1 MYRIAVIFLLLLNA
15 AAAQVSSFQFQH
27 LSTAHGLSQS
37 SAIAIEQDELGQMWI
52 GTRDGLN
59 VYDGHK
65 ITVFKSDGE
74 NINSLSS
81 SDILSLEKDQN
92 GQIWIGTYNGLNRY
106 NPKTDTFTR
115 FLKTSDKNSLASNI
129 IQEVYATSDG
139 NMWIGTSKGL
149 SIYSPSKDSYYNE
162 IFEEVQQ
169 EVVVY
174 SVIELS
180 PISYLI
186 GTNLGLWSVEKDDQ
200 NGTYAVSR
208 FNSYQNDDITDIVP
222 AGKNRYFIGTK
233 SSGVLVYDSLSK
245 ELKSFVINEDL
256 HIDDIRKLRLDK
268 DDRLWIGSY
277 NGVYIYNKGQV
288 SHLTN
293 NLNDPYSLEKNSV
306 KALYED
312 ASGSIWVGTY
322 YGGANIWNE
331 ANSNFQ
337 NYVQNGTNKGLN
349 YPVVSSMQSSIN
361 QLFIG
366 TEQGG
371 VNILDLDTKDFKYLT
386 SENSDL
392 VEDNIKTLYLDQNK
406 LYIGTFSNGVD
417 VYDIDNEQ
425 FTKSPLSDIL
435 KDVGVYSILKSG
447 NHFYYGTFGKGVIS
461 QDATK
466 NITTLNREDG
476 LTSDLVRSLLFDN
489 NGTLWVGTQNGLN
502 SVDKNNKVLNYLFD
516 KNQDAGFDVLHLYED
531 SNKVIWAGTK
541 SQGLFKKVNNQ
552 FLKVPLQWAD
562 KEITTIH
569 SIIEDG
575 NGMLWMSSNQG
586 ILKLNKDTEQIL
598 SLNQQ
603 KDGLVG
609 NEFSDNAVLR
619 LPQDQLVFGSVSGIS
634 SFNTTKIRTDNY
646 APDVLITNFRT
657 TGDDLLKFNDNNVEV
672 ENIAFAKALKID
684 HNQRNFTIE
693 FTMPSYH
700 NLTSK
705 TYEYRLNGLE
715 KEWNTTVENKA
726 TYAIQNA
733 GDYNFEVRGVN
744 GDGIKSEIT
753 TLIIKAK
760 PAPWYSWWAFVL
772 YTAVFIAVAYVS
784 LRILKSRTR
793 LQEELKYEQIQLQR
807 NRDINEAKLQFFT
820 NISHEFR
827 TPLTLILGPLQQL
840 LADYKGTNKMYKKL
854 LVIESN
860 GKQLLQLINTLMDF
874 RKLEKNQFEI
884 HAAEGNIVKFLKE
897 IYFSFKEHAKLG
909 EYDYDFKTIDEEILV
924 YYDRQKLERVFFNLI
939 SNAFKFTP
947 KGGKIKIKISRDK
960 ELIHIKVKDNGIG
973 IEQEKQE
980 KVFDRFYEVES
991 HKENASIYNQGTGIG
1006 LNIAKNIVQLH
1017 KGQIKLQSKVN
1028 QGSTFL
1034 ISLKLGKEHF
1044 TEDQII
1050 SDFKFSDDVT
1060 QYTNQLENPNLI
1072 AEPSSIDFIND
1083 EEKSTVLVVEDNVSL
1098 RSFMAQLL
1106 KQKYNVLEAGN
1117 GEEAFKIAVN
1127 SNPDIIVSDVVMP
1140 VMAGTELCSKIK
1152 EDVRTSHIPVVL
1164 LTSRSSLIYK
1174 LEGLES
1180 GADDYL
1186 SKPFDI
1192 NELQLRVKN
1201 LLSYKSSL
1209 KKKFG
1214 NGDLF
1219 TPDEVSVSS
1228 VDDELMKKA
1237 IQIVEDNIPNDHF
1250 DIPTFCSDLGVSRT
1264 MLFIKVKAW
1273 TNFTPNEFIQH
1284 FRMKRAAQLL
1294 ELGTLNISEVSYKV
1308 GFRNPKYFSKCFQ
1321 KVYGETPSVYSKKF
1335 SV

>member
-1 MYRIAVIFLLLLNA
+1 PLN
-15 AAAQVSSFQFQH
+15 
-27 LSTAHGLSQS
+27 
-37 SAIAIEQDELGQMWI
+37 
-52 GTRDGLN
+52 
-59 VYDGHK
+59 
-65 ITVFKSDGE
+65 
-74 NINSLSS
+74 
-81 SDILSLEKDQN
+81 
-92 GQIWIGTYNGLNRY
+92 
-106 NPKTDTFTR
+106 
-115 FLKTSDKNSLASNI
+115 
-129 IQEVYATSDG
+129 
-139 NMWIGTSKGL
+139 
-149 SIYSPSKDSYYNE
+149 
-162 IFEEVQQ
+162 
-169 EVVVY
+169 
-174 SVIELS
+174 
-180 PISYLI
+180 
-186 GTNLGLWSVEKDDQ
+186 
-200 NGTYAVSR
+200 
-208 FNSYQNDDITDIVP
+208 
-222 AGKNRYFIGTK
+222 
-233 SSGVLVYDSLSK
+233 
-245 ELKSFVINEDL
+245 
-256 HIDDIRKLRLDK
+256 
-268 DDRLWIGSY
+268 
-277 NGVYIYNKGQV
+277 
-288 SHLTN
+288 
-293 NLNDPYSLEKNSV
+293 
-306 KALYED
+306 
-312 ASGSIWVGTY
+312 
-322 YGGANIWNE
+322 
-331 ANSNFQ
+331 
-337 NYVQNGTNKGLN
+337 
-349 YPVVSSMQSSIN
+349 
-361 QLFIG
+361 
-366 TEQGG
+366 
-371 VNILDLDTKDFKYLT
+371 
-386 SENSDL
+386 
-392 VEDNIKTLYLDQNK
+392 
-406 LYIGTFSNGVD
+406 
-417 VYDIDNEQ
+417 
-425 FTKSPLSDIL
+425 DIL
-435 KDVGVYSILKSG
+435 KDIGVYSILKSG

-466 NITTLNREDG
+466 KITTLNREDG

-502 SVDKNNKVLNYLFD
+502 SVDKNDKILNYLFD
-516 KNQDAGFDVLHLYED
+516 KDQDAGFDVLHLYED
-531 SNKVIWAGTK
+531 SDKVIWAGTK
-541 SQGLFKKVNNQ
+541 SQGLFKRVNDQ
-552 FLKVPLQWAD
+552 FIKVPLQWAD

-586 ILKLNKDTEQIL
+586 ILKLNKENEQIL

-619 LPQDQLVFGSVSGIS
+619 LPKDQLVFGSVSGIS

-657 TGDDLLKFNDNNVEV
+657 TGDDLLKFNDNNDEV
-672 ENIAFAKALKID
+672 ENVAFAKALKID

-705 TYEYRLNGLE
+705 TYEYRLSGLE

-772 YTAVFIAVAYVS
+772 YTAVFIAVAYVL

-793 LQEELKYEQIQLQR
+793 LQEELKFEQIQLQR

-960 ELIHIKVKDNGIG
+960 EHIHIKVKDNGIG

-1098 RSFMAQLL
+1098 RS
-1106 KQKYNVLEAGN
+1106 
-1117 GEEAFKIAVN
+1117 
-1127 SNPDIIVSDVVMP
+1127 
-1140 VMAGTELCSKIK
+1140 
-1152 EDVRTSHIPVVL
+1152 
-1164 LTSRSSLIYK
+1164 
-1174 LEGLES
+1174 
-1180 GADDYL
+1180 
-1186 SKPFDI
+1186 
-1192 NELQLRVKN
+1192 
-1201 LLSYKSSL
+1201 
-1209 KKKFG
+1209 
-1214 NGDLF
+1214 
-1219 TPDEVSVSS
+1219 
-1228 VDDELMKKA
+1228 
-1237 IQIVEDNIPNDHF
+1237 
-1250 DIPTFCSDLGVSRT
+1250 
-1264 MLFIKVKAW
+1264 
-1273 TNFTPNEFIQH
+1273 
-1284 FRMKRAAQLL
+1284 
-1294 ELGTLNISEVSYKV
+1294 
-1308 GFRNPKYFSKCFQ
+1308 
-1321 KVYGETPSVYSKKF
+1321 
-1335 SV
+1335 